1 MLRITQY
8 GSRLF
13 GIDASSDPAKFQDD
27 WPSGIPLIGAW
38 SMTWHQC
45 KKIVKNWHQPVKLT
59 FFGPKFS
66 LTISGRPNGFNR
78 SMSMFLVNFK
88 KIGESQIFALSRD
101 RLKIAALSRDR
112 LKIAV
117 FKSCSDSPNMGRIC
131 SVLMPVVTL
140 QSFKMIGR
148 LEVR

>member
-1 MLRITQY
+1 MGRVCSVLMPVVTLQ
-8 GSRLF
+8 SK
-13 GIDASSDPAKFQDD
+13 KFQDD

-45 KKIVKNWHQPVKLT
+45 KKIVKNWHQPVKWT
-59 FFGPKFS
+59 FSGPKFI
-66 LTISGRPNGFNR
+66 LTISGRPNRFNR

-101 RLKIAALSRDR
+101 LVNR